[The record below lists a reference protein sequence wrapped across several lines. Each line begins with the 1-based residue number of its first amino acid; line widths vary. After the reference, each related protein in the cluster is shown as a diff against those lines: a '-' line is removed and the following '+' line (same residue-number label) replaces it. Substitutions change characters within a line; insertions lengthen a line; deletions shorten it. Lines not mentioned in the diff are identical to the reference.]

1 MLFRSEL
8 DLLRS
13 LHGYPDVVAEAA
25 ELRAPFKITNWVREL
40 AGRFHRFY
48 SDCRVITED
57 DELTQAR
64 LWLAE
69 AVRIGL
75 AEALELLGV
84 SVPDEMA
91 RIGVEGGDDGP

>member
-1 MLFRSEL
+1 M
-8 DLLRS
+8 
-13 LHGYPDVVAEAA
+13 VTEAA
-25 ELRAPFKITNWVREL
+25 EQSATLKITNGVREL
-40 AGRFHRFY
+40 AGSFNRFY
-48 SDCRVITED
+48 SECRVIKED
-57 DELTQAR
+57 DELTQDR